1 MNQALNLLIVC
12 HGNSCR
18 SIMAEA
24 LFKKLGRGLFNVQS
38 AGNAPVTRLH
48 PQVLG
53 VLRRHGMGTD
63 QLRSK
68 SWNEFST
75 TRFDAVITVCE
86 RAAQDAYPLFPGR
99 PEKIYW
105 AIPNPLQFGNDDAE
119 TEAAIE
125 ESYLMLKNRVDHFC
139 RNRRAQLSAPPMEQA
154 AG

>member
-1 MNQALNLLIVC
+1 MGEALNLLIIC

-38 AGNAPVTRLH
+38 AGPAPIVRLH
-48 PQVLG
+48 PQTLS

-75 TRFDAVITVCE
+75 TRFDLIITVCE
-86 RAAQDAYPLFPGR
+86 RAAQEAYPLFPGR
-99 PEKIYW
+99 PEQIVW
-105 AIPNPLQFGNDDAE
+105 TIPNPLQFGNDDAE

-125 ESYLMLKNRVDHFC
+125 EAYLLLKNRIERFC
-139 RNRRAQLSAPPMEQA
+139 RDQRTQLASCPLEQA